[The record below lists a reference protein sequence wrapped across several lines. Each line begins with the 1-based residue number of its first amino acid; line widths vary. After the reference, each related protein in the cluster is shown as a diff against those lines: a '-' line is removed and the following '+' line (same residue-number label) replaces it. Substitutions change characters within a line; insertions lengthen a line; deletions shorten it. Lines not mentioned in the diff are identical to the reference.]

1 MGMLFHPGWN
11 TTVQCKLPLK
21 LKKDKMMKKL
31 LISLLSVAALSSAA
45 NAATVTFY
53 DVTQNVPPASNN
65 FSIWAGAYNAYGY
78 CYMKGFD
85 DALTYTTSCG
95 EDEMSFAEYKGGNK
109 WSTRSSGSKNQ
120 CYPILDSVTCS
131 IDSFDMRGDKNELQN
146 QQ

>member
-1 MGMLFHPGWN
+1 
-11 TTVQCKLPLK
+11 
-21 LKKDKMMKKL
+21 MMTKL
-31 LISLLSVAALSSAA
+31 LISLLSAAVLSSAA
-45 NAATVTFY
+45 NSATVTFY
-53 DVTQNVPPASNN
+53 DVTQNVPPASNS

-85 DALTYTTSCG
+85 DALTYTTTCG

-131 IDSFDMRGDKNELQN
+131 IANSDTRADDEQLQD